1 MGPRRFYLGNDVPA
15 QEYAWQEPLP
25 ATSSGQIG
33 DGDIKKLKREIAAS
47 GIADAA
53 LIRTAWASAASY
65 RKTDMRGGANGARV
79 RLEPQIH
86 WLANS
91 PQELADVLRRLGVIR
106 DGFNHK
112 SGRQVSMADMIVLA
126 GDTAVEHAANE
137 RGVNVSVPFFV
148 GRVDATQEQTD
159 VAAYRAM
166 EPEADGFRN
175 YYNPKDRLSPTE
187 ALVDRAYMLDL
198 SVPEMT
204 VLVGGMRALNANAGK
219 SAVGVL
225 TDRPG
230 TLSNDFFVNLLDM
243 RTVWSKSVQDPA
255 LYVGKDRASGQSRW
269 TASPVD
275 LMFGS
280 NSELRAVSEVYAQ
293 NDAQQKFV
301 TDFVAAWNKVMNN
314 DLQPK

>member
-1 MGPRRFYLGNDVPA
+1 
-15 QEYAWQEPLP
+15 
-25 ATSSGQIG
+25 
-33 DGDIKKLKREIAAS
+33 
-47 GIADAA
+47 
-53 LIRTAWASAASY
+53 
-65 RKTDMRGGANGARV
+65 
-79 RLEPQIH
+79 
-86 WLANS
+86 
-91 PQELADVLRRLGVIR
+91 

-148 GRVDATQEQTD
+148 GRVDVTQVQTD